1 MELMQEQSR
10 YVVGIDIGTKNVRCV
25 VGYIDAEN
33 GAPKIVGVGEALNS
47 GMRKGTVTNLSGP
60 AEAIDKALEPAERMR
75 AIRLTQPH

>member
-33 GAPKIVGVGEALNS
+33 GAPKIVGVGEAPNS
-47 GMRKGTVTNLSGP
+47 GMRKGTVTNF
-60 AEAIDKALEPAERMR
+60 ERPSR
-75 AIRLTQPH
+75 SY

>member
-1 MELMQEQSR
+1 MQEQSR

-33 GAPKIVGVGEALNS
+33 GAPKIVGVGEAPNS

-60 AEAIDKALEPAERMR
+60 A
-75 AIRLTQPH
+75 